1 MFPNYGNSLNRSSD
15 LAAPQ
20 PAPQGEARR
29 FPAVHCFSVVAAAEP
44 GAMPRILEFFAK
56 RGLVPSRWVSHLGG
70 SPLEGELSIDV
81 QIEGLDEQTA
91 RLIACS
97 IGQLQ
102 DVRLVLT
109 SEKAAA

>member
-1 MFPNYGNSLNRSSD
+1 MFPNNRSSLNRSSN
-15 LAAPQ
+15 LAAPG
-20 PAPQGEARR
+20 GEARR

-56 RGLVPSRWVSHLGG
+56 RGVVPSRWVSHLSGG
-70 SPLEGELSIDV
+70 PLESELSIDIQV
-81 QIEGLDEQTA
+81 EGLDVPTA

-109 SEKAAA
+109 SEKVAA

>member
-1 MFPNYGNSLNRSSD
+1 MFPNNGNSLYRSSE
-15 LAAPQ
+15 LTALE
-20 PAPQGEARR
+20 GESGG

-56 RGLVPSRWVSHLGG
+56 RGLVPSRWVSHL
-70 SPLEGELSIDV
+70 SRNLHEGELSIDIQV
-81 QIEGLDEQTA
+81 EGLDAQTA

-97 IGQLQ
+97 IAQLQ

-109 SEKAAA
+109 SEKVAA